1 MARQMKKKEA
11 VVEEAAAS
19 VAKKAEVK
27 AEAKVEVKETKKPVA
42 KVKKEFKDTDGIM
55 CRSVVEGRL
64 LFVGEKTGMLYQWY
78 GYGAEYEVEYRDLV
92 IAVRTRGPYV
102 FNPYFII
109 EDEDFLEEFPV
120 VKKFYEDSYDVKE
133 LKNILYMPLED
144 MKKAIVA
151 LPKGA
156 LKTLQSIASTEV
168 SNKTLDSIQKI
179 RYLDEVFGTELL
191 LLTEFSEG

>member
-11 VVEEAAAS
+11 VVEEATAS
-19 VAKKAEVK
+19 VVDKAEK
-27 AEAKVEVKETKKPVA
+27 TEVKTAK

-64 LFVGEKTGMLYQWY
+64 LFIGEKTGMLYQWY

>member
-1 MARQMKKKEA
+1 MDP
-11 VVEEAAAS
+11 VV
-19 VAKKAEVK
+19 
-27 AEAKVEVKETKKPVA
+27 
-42 KVKKEFKDTDGIM
+42 
-55 CRSVVEGRL
+55 
-64 LFVGEKTGMLYQWY
+64 
-78 GYGAEYEVEYRDLV
+78 
-92 IAVRTRGPYV
+92 
-102 FNPYFII
+102 FII

-133 LKNILYMPLED
+133 LKNILYMHLED

-191 LLTEFSEG
+191 LLTEFSES

>member
-1 MARQMKKKEA
+1 MARQMKKREA
-11 VVEEAAAS
+11 VVSNEATAS
-19 VAKKAEVK
+19 VVS
-27 AEAKVEVKETKKPVA
+27 ETKQSAEKKTTA
-42 KVKKEFKDTDGIM
+42 KAKSKAKTKREFKDTDGIM

-64 LFVGEKTGMLYQWY
+64 LFVGEKAGMLYQFY
-78 GYGAEYEVEYRDLV
+78 GYGAEYEIEYRDLV
-92 IAVRTRGPYV
+92 IAVRTRSPYI

-144 MKKAIVA
+144 MKNAIVA

-156 LKTLQSIASTEV
+156 LSTLQSMASTEV